1 MTGAQSA
8 ARQLDDVNQSDWE
21 KRLAKISKQ
30 QQFTQK

>member
-8 ARQLDDVNQSDWE
+8 GRQLDDVNQSDWE

-30 QQFTQK
+30 HQFTQK